1 MSRSSRF
8 ACKTKPDP
16 IAILGDLDD
25 RALVALVRAAGDA
38 EAFGELFRRHHAPLL
53 AFLSSLGAPL
63 ATVDDVLQQT
73 FMTALRKIRQFRGDA
88 AFRTW
93 LFTIGYREH
102 LQSLRRA
109 RSGSRL
115 LDSLADSKMPESE
128 PKELLIDDALDLAH
142 ALDALAA
149 DERTAVLLCDVHG
162 FTHVEAAEMTERP
175 LGTLKSQV
183 RRGHQNLKRLLGMGD
198 QNADPE

>member
-1 MSRSSRF
+1 M
-8 ACKTKPDP
+8 
-16 IAILGDLDD
+16 LGDLDD
-25 RALVALVRAAGDA
+25 RALVALVRTTGDA
-38 EAFGELFRRHHAPLL
+38 EAFGELFRRHHAPLH

-63 ATVDDVLQQT
+63 AIIDDVLQQT
-73 FMTALRKIRQFRGDA
+73 FLTAFRKIRQFRGDA

-115 LDSLADSKMPESE
+115 LDSLIDTEAPENE
-128 PKELLIDDALDLAH
+128 PKAPAIDDVLDLAR

-149 DERTAVLLCDVHG
+149 DERTAVVLCDVHG
-162 FTHVEAAEMTERP
+162 FTHVEAAEMTDRP

-183 RRGHQNLKRLLGMGD
+183 RRGRVNLKRLLGMGD
-198 QNADPE
+198 QDADSQ